1 LKSILETIKSK
12 LLLPDQGNQT
22 TPLGTGATETER
34 PDELALKLKKNGQ
47 EWMFKKYLKIQ
58 IKLHWWLRD
67 NICYKNVPDVSV
79 AITDLLQGK

>member
-34 PDELALKLKKNGQ
+34 PDELAVKLKKNGQ
-47 EWMFKKYLKIQ
+47 EWM
-58 IKLHWWLRD
+58 
-67 NICYKNVPDVSV
+67 C
-79 AITDLLQGK
+79 